1 MSTLTMTKMMAEYFK
16 TKPVLKAWLFGSYSR
31 GEERPD
37 SDVDILIVPDKTQH
51 FSLFTLGGMYEDLKA
66 LLGREVDIITDGGLL
81 PFARESAERDKKLIY
96 ERKN

>member
-1 MSTLTMTKMMAEYFK
+1 MSTLTMTKIMRKYFK
-16 TKPVLKAWLFGSYSR
+16 TQPVLKAWLFGSYSR

-37 SDVDILIVPDKTQH
+37 SDVDILILPDKTQH

-81 PFARESAERDKKLIY
+81 PFARESADRDKKLIY
-96 ERKN
+96 ERKS

>member
-1 MSTLTMTKMMAEYFK
+1 VPRWLWVK
-16 TKPVLKAWLFGSYSR
+16 LKVVSKWGIKIS
-31 GEERPD
+31 
-37 SDVDILIVPDKTQH
+37 
-51 FSLFTLGGMYEDLKA
+51 